1 MGAAMVVAPNTQ
13 QTQGNMTM
21 TNTIKSELTER
32 VSSIFKAISEGIV
45 DYQYANPSTGNIAHD
60 FLDQAINIEYIVSG
74 RLNYSGAR
82 ILVSYGGPS
91 ISIDTS
97 LKTIDGY
104 WDGEAVCQHYYHDE
118 MDLDGTCKKMYETA
132 FLKALL

>member
-1 MGAAMVVAPNTQ
+1 
-13 QTQGNMTM
+13 M
-21 TNTIKSELTER
+21 TNTLKSELTER

-74 RLNYSGAR
+74 ELKYFGAR
-82 ILVSYGGPS
+82 ILVSYGGPC

-104 WDGEAVCQHYYHDE
+104 WDGESVCQHYYHDE
-118 MDLDGTCKKMYETA
+118 MDIAGACKEMYKIA
-132 FLKALL
+132 VSNRYSKR

>member
-1 MGAAMVVAPNTQ
+1 
-13 QTQGNMTM
+13 MTM
-21 TNTIKSELTER
+21 TNTIKSELKER

-60 FLDQAINIEYIVSG
+60 FLDQAINVEYIVSG

-104 WDGEAVCQHYYHDE
+104 WDGESVCQHYYHDE
-118 MDLDGTCKKMYETA
+118 MDLGGACKEMYEIA
-132 FLKALL
+132 VSNRYSKR

>member
-1 MGAAMVVAPNTQ
+1 
-13 QTQGNMTM
+13 M
-21 TNTIKSELTER
+21 TNTINSELRKR

-104 WDGEAVCQHYYHDE
+104 WDGESVCQHYYHDE
-118 MDLDGTCKKMYETA
+118 MDLGGACKEMYEIA
-132 FLKALL
+132 VSNRYSKR

>member
-1 MGAAMVVAPNTQ
+1 MVVAPNTQ

-21 TNTIKSELTER
+21 TNTIKSELKER

-104 WDGEAVCQHYYHDE
+104 WDGESVCQHYYHDE
-118 MDLDGTCKKMYETA
+118 MDLGGACKEMYEIA
-132 FLKALL
+132 VSNRYSKR